1 MNHDHSPSA
10 TASNRGWL
18 LLLACLLPIVGLAA
32 VFLFDIPVSTVLLVA
47 LVLACPLS
55 HFLMMRH
62 GGHGHAGASQDGAA
76 GAGEPVRRLDAPT
89 QR

>member
-1 MNHDHSPSA
+1 MNHDHSSSA
-10 TASNRGWL
+10 TFSGRGWL

-32 VFLFDIPVSTVLLVA
+32 VFLFDISVSTVLLVA

-62 GGHGHAGASQDGAA
+62 GGHGHAS
-76 GAGEPVRRLDAPT
+76 EPVDRAASAREPGRMLET
-89 QR
+89 STRE